1 MAKTF
6 LHWSSGK
13 DSALS
18 LYYLQQKQPITK
30 LLTTLSAETQ
40 RVSMHGISKEL
51 LLAQE
56 ESLGIALQQVD
67 LTADLS
73 LKSYNEEMQ
82 KVYRSLLDQ
91 GYDTAAF
98 GDILLEDLK
107 AYRQEELD
115 KVGMKYEF
123 PLWGRDTKAV
133 MIDFIAR
140 GFKAVVVAVQ
150 ADKLSKNWIGRVID
164 EDFLKDLPSDVDW
177 SGENGEYH
185 TFVFDGPN
193 FKKPIAYKIQEVIER
208 DYAKNENA
216 EDNCFKNNCF
226 KEEKEQSWASNFYF
240 ADLRLA

>member
-13 DSALS
+13 DSALT
-18 LYYLQQKQPITK
+18 LYYLQQKQPVTK

-40 RVSMHGISKEL
+40 RVSMHGVSKEL
-51 LLAQE
+51 LQAQE
-56 ESLGIALQQVD
+56 ESLEIALQQVD
-67 LTADLS
+67 LAADLS
-73 LKSYNEEMQ
+73 LKSYNDEMQ
-82 KVYRSLLDQ
+82 KVYTSLLNE

-107 AYRQEELD
+107 TYRESELD

-133 MIDFIAR
+133 MKDFISL

-150 ADKLSKNWIGRVID
+150 ANKLSKDWVGRLID
-164 EDFLKDLPSDVDW
+164 EHFLNDLPSNVDW

-193 FKKPIAYKIQEVIER
+193 FKTPIAYKIQEVVER
-208 DYAKNENA
+208 NYTRKDNA
-216 EDNCFKNNCF
+216 EDNCFK
-226 KEEKEQSWASNFYF
+226 EEEEQSWASHFYF